1 MSETY
6 EFPRI
11 FGVSHAMQ
19 NGYSRL
25 ESGESEVYRWLSS
38 ISQGLN
44 LQRLAAEFERKGFQ
58 TKHSRS
64 LQYIAKNDLDIMNDL
79 DIKLE
84 V

>member
-11 FGVSHAMQ
+11 FGVSHAIQ

-38 ISQGLN
+38 ISLGLN
-44 LQRLAAEFERKGFQ
+44 LQRLAAEFERKGFR
-58 TKHSRS
+58 TKDS
-64 LQYIAKNDLDIMNDL
+64 LFTAVYG
-79 DIKLE
+79 E
-84 V
+84 E